1 MDASELL
8 TLPSVYQSGSA
19 RLLTGDLVVHD
30 IERWCHRKADRSGLK
45 PVMAVLFFNTGPD
58 AVDYVKIK
66 AHVAARA
73 GVDYWVYE
81 MPVDA
86 STIEV
91 MSQVKKLN
99 MNPQIHG
106 ILIQRPLPEQL
117 NEAKIMGYIDPVK
130 NIEEYDKGQVDNI
143 AADALIRL
151 LARYGLLESAQQA
164 KIQIAGFG
172 NIITKEFI
180 NQMKRQFPYVSV
192 SKDFDLTHE
201 DKHEALHEEIQAPRE
216 TMIISELHRGPAF
229 IKESMVKPEVSVLV
243 DLGFYVTEKGVIG
256 DENSYTSTSDIDDD
270 SLKCPNPT
278 TSQEAESRRTQTE
291 SKPARWWEGL
301 CPSSSKSTISL
312 EPLISGE
319 EDPLQLTSYP
329 AEAEARTRAIDRYLA
344 AESQRSKRQL
354 KIILF
359 GDEHE
364 KSLFLKQTR
373 LLELPLSNDE
383 RANVRVE
390 ARRFVASMCR
400 ECLQIVDEYACKP
413 ESINAHAVLGRVKD
427 IVSREVPGD
436 QETVKSMISLYCDNE
451 LRLALKQSGHNLEDI
466 ERRFLFDRFP
476 HILTCPCTSN
486 GNLSNL
492 LKRVFATE
500 YAPTEHDWF
509 HFDQR
514 RLGQVVQEA
523 LVHRDSHTLQLLQI
537 TDRSTQRRKWI
548 HILVDDAACLVFI
561 CNMAVYDQSLL
572 EDETTSRLH
581 EDLML
586 FDSLANSR
594 WFTQTPFFVI
604 LSNAS
609 AFRSKILQ
617 SPLSKWFPQFE
628 GGSDGDAAL
637 EFMKDQFRELAKSEQ
652 NVYIHIADI
661 HSADG
666 VMGAIETME
675 NTQLSQVLKE
685 LGMTPVKCKSS

>member
-8 TLPSVYQSGSA
+8 TLPLVYQSGSA

-86 STIEV
+86 STTEV
-91 MSQVKKLN
+91 MSQVKQLN
-99 MNPQIHG
+99 MNTQIHG
-106 ILIQRPLPEQL
+106 ILIQRPLPQQL
-117 NEAKIMGYIDPVK
+117 NEAKIMGYIDPLK

-151 LARYGLLESAQQA
+151 WARYGLLQSAQQA
-164 KIQIAGFG
+164 KIQIVGFG
-172 NIITKEFI
+172 NIVTKEFI
-180 NQMKRQFPYVSV
+180 NQMKRQFPYVSA

-201 DKHEALHEEIQAPRE
+201 DKHEALQEEVRAPRE
-216 TMIISELHRGPAF
+216 TMIISELHRGPGF

-256 DENSYTSTSDIDDD
+256 DASHALFDRSHLAIAPTPGGVLPILLWIMMERTIKAKQMITKALAAANESAGFMAYPFTLSISFNTIACVAFLQTDMNREKENDYVNTSGIDED
-270 SLKCPNPT
+270 SLKCPKPI
-278 TSQEAESRRTQTE
+278 TSQEAGSR
-291 SKPARWWEGL
+291 KPTHPNRY
-301 CPSSSKSTISL
+301 
-312 EPLISGE
+312 
-319 EDPLQLTSYP
+319 YP
-329 AEAEARTRAIDRYLA
+329 TEAEARTRAIDKYLA
-344 AESQRSKRQL
+344 AELQRSKRQL

-364 KSLFLKQTR
+364 K
-373 LLELPLSNDE
+373 
-383 RANVRVE
+383 
-390 ARRFVASMCR
+390 
-400 ECLQIVDEYACKP
+400 I
-413 ESINAHAVLGRVKD
+413 LGRVKN
-427 IVSREVPGD
+427 IVSHEGLDD
-436 QETVKSMISLYCDNE
+436 QETVESMISLYCNDE
-451 LRLALKQSGHNLEDI
+451 LRLVLKQSGHNLEDI
-466 ERRFLFDRFP
+466 ERQFLNDRFP
-476 HILTCPCTSN
+476 HILTCPCTAN
-486 GNLSNL
+486 GNLSKL
-492 LKRVFATE
+492 LKRVFAPE
-500 YAPTEHDWF
+500 YVPTEHDWL

-514 RLGQVVQEA
+514 RLGRVAQEA

-548 HILVDDAACLVFI
+548 HILVDDAACLLFI
-561 CNMAVYDQSLL
+561 CDLAIYDQSLL
-572 EDETTSRLH
+572 EDETTNRLH
-581 EDLML
+581 EYLIL
-586 FDSLANSR
+586 FDSLVNSK

-604 LSNAS
+604 LSNVS

-617 SPLSKWFPQFE
+617 SPLSRWFPQFE
-628 GGSDGDAAL
+628 RGSDGDAAL

-652 NVYIHIADI
+652 NVYIHVADI
-661 HSADG
+661 HSAEG
-666 VMGAIETME
+666 VMGSIETME
-675 NTQLSQVLKE
+675 NTQLSKVFD
-685 LGMTPVKCKSS
+685 